1 MSKLLLHETYF
12 FLENIRKSRIVD
24 ETSLKNDLTK
34 FLEWQ
39 KSESLKEF
47 WWDFLTRLLE
57 QTALRGLNS
66 PASFWLLS
74 FSFVNIDNKW
84 ANCSYLM
91 IWQNFIFFVWSFHD
105 LPIGGAISS
114 PIVYRG
120 RRFHWFFGTTWLAR
134 PSLYNIDTFSLT
146 SFGLYGKNRSL
157 WPLITILNQCQVL

>member
-1 MSKLLLHETYF
+1 MRFLDLPPWANCSKGLEFTGILLTSFFFVRKHRDQMSESPTFFLHELIALNFNEF
-12 FLENIRKSRIVD
+12 FAAFS
-24 ETSLKNDLTK
+24 ETRANRSTN

-84 ANCSYLM
+84 ANCSYLNETSWFDKILM
-91 IWQNFIFFVWSFHD
+91 RFLD
-105 LPIGGAISS
+105 S
-114 PIVYRG
+114 PP
-120 RRFHWFFGTTWLAR
+120 WT
-134 PSLYNIDTFSLT
+134 
-146 SFGLYGKNRSL
+146 NRSKGL
-157 WPLITILNQCQVL
+157 EFTGIF